1 MKGTTKPHE
10 RLQLLLVQEGAV
22 CAAEIHH
29 LHTTIL
35 AHLDHC
41 VDSGNGRVLRNDI
54 RDVRVPTYA
63 HSKRKASPT
72 DQEKGL
78 LRQVL
83 LPHHNSVLHDFKPV
97 GTSRQIG
104 PVGDGVASV
113 RRSFVERQ
121 TLLLRIKRHLSQC
134 SWKEWAQQP
143 CLLAGWTKKS
153 PPFSLGRK

>member
-1 MKGTTKPHE
+1 MKGTTKHNE

-22 CAAEIHH
+22 RAAEIHH

-41 VDSGNGRVLRNDI
+41 VDSGNGRVLRNNI
-54 RDVRVPTYA
+54 RDVRVSTYA

-83 LPHHNSVLHDFKPV
+83 LSHHNSVLHDFKPI

-104 PVGDGVASV
+104 PIGDGVPSI
-113 RRSFVERQ
+113 RRSLAKRQ
-121 TLLLRIKRHLSQC
+121 TLLLRIKRQPSQC
-134 SWKEWAQQP
+134 SWKERAQEP
-143 CLLAGWTKKS
+143 CLLAG
-153 PPFSLGRK
+153 